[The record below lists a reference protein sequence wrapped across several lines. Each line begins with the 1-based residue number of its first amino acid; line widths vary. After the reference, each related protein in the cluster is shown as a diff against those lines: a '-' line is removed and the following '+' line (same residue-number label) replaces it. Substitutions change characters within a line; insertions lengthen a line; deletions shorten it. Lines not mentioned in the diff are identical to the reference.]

1 MSSHV
6 QLFYQDY
13 QGVSPVLTAVRFL
26 PMFVTGCSC
35 NVVVALVIGHIDVVL
50 LVGKSYAI
58 SNDTRNIA

>member
-50 LVGKSYAI
+50 LVGKS
-58 SNDTRNIA
+58 